1 MNDKYEKEI
10 TANLERGKE
19 SIAASGKLVEEG
31 YFDFAASRAYYAAF
45 YAVSAAL
52 LNEGAEFSKHSGVIS
67 AFHKKFIKTGKLEA
81 KYGRD
86 LRWLFELRG
95 IGDYGQTA
103 HVSREDAGKAIK
115 TAESLL
121 QSIKKLIKT

>member
-10 TANLERGKE
+10 SANIKRAEE

-45 YAVSAAL
+45 YAVTASL
-52 LNEGAEFSKHSGVIS
+52 LSEGAEFSKHSGVIS
-67 AFHKKFIKTGKLEA
+67 AFHTKFIKTGKLDA
-81 KYGRD
+81 KFGRD

-95 IGDYGQTA
+95 VGDYGQTE
-103 HVSREDAGKAIK
+103 HVSKENAGKAIE

-121 QSIKKLIKT
+121 QTIKKLI

>member
-1 MNDKYEKEI
+1 MNEKYEKEI
-10 TANLERGKE
+10 TANLERAEE

-45 YAVSAAL
+45 YSVSAAL

-67 AFHKKFIKTGKLEA
+67 AFHNKFIKTGKLEA
-81 KYGRD
+81 KFGRD

-95 IGDYGQTA
+95 VGDYGQTE
-103 HVSREDAGKAIK
+103 HVSKENAGKAIEA
-115 TAESLL
+115 AESLL
-121 QSIKKLIKT
+121 QAIKKII